1 MTGTKS
7 EHLESQAMAPPVFW
21 NQKRGAVESRTASD
35 SDHPTTRSRLDR
47 IGATRVR
54 RKATPCGS
62 KQGIDRPTAPK
73 LPAQCPEGRTLRGRK
88 IATNM
93 KHPRPSK
100 RSEPPIRR
108 YPTMIRTVARG
119 ATRAARAADLA
130 RIEAL
135 ETDDSWDGIA
145 DLASEDLRE
154 RIAHLDNKGA
164 DAELRREDMRLDPE
178 IVT

>member
-1 MTGTKS
+1 
-7 EHLESQAMAPPVFW
+7 
-21 NQKRGAVESRTASD
+21 
-35 SDHPTTRSRLDR
+35 
-47 IGATRVR
+47 
-54 RKATPCGS
+54 
-62 KQGIDRPTAPK
+62 
-73 LPAQCPEGRTLRGRK
+73 
-88 IATNM
+88 M

-108 YPTMIRTVARG
+108 YPTMIRTVARR
-119 ATRAARAADLA
+119 ATRAALAADLA

>member
-1 MTGTKS
+1 
-7 EHLESQAMAPPVFW
+7 
-21 NQKRGAVESRTASD
+21 
-35 SDHPTTRSRLDR
+35 
-47 IGATRVR
+47 
-54 RKATPCGS
+54 
-62 KQGIDRPTAPK
+62 
-73 LPAQCPEGRTLRGRK
+73 
-88 IATNM
+88 M

-119 ATRAARAADLA
+119 STRAALAADLA

>member
-1 MTGTKS
+1 
-7 EHLESQAMAPPVFW
+7 
-21 NQKRGAVESRTASD
+21 
-35 SDHPTTRSRLDR
+35 
-47 IGATRVR
+47 
-54 RKATPCGS
+54 
-62 KQGIDRPTAPK
+62 
-73 LPAQCPEGRTLRGRK
+73 
-88 IATNM
+88 M

-119 ATRAARAADLA
+119 ATRAALAALAADLA